1 VINYF
6 LLDCTLMTYLCFNE
20 QSLLLSLLCN
30 NVPTKEKRRLATGI
44 FFMVQK
50 FISLDKNDLR
60 AFGHIHEIAGGDH
73 TVDAGEEIF
82 LFDAEHVHGH
92 LAAVHLGAAI

>member
-1 VINYF
+1 
-6 LLDCTLMTYLCFNE
+6 
-20 QSLLLSLLCN
+20 
-30 NVPTKEKRRLATGI
+30 
-44 FFMVQK
+44 MVQK

-73 TVDAGEEIF
+73 TVDAGEENF